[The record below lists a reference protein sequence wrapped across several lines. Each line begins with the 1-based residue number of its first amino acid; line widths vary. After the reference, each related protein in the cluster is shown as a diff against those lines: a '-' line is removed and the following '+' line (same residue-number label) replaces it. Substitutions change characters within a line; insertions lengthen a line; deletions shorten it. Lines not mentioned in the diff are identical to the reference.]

1 MVAVDKDVKTQV
13 AVTDDATRMSSKMQV
28 AITDDFEFDDYDMSD
43 SSGVVSD
50 NTFET
55 IKHLFFTKKKIGIG
69 FEELEDGSWG
79 IESVHAGTQAEGNK
93 VKVGS
98 TLVSINGKPCPAGAD
113 ALAKFFKRC
122 MRKQTMMLEFAEKS
136 SLFRRR
142 RRPSLNLYQFDVDGG
157 SECTAG
163 GSESSGTRSGGGKM
177 KAEQQQK
184 SKQKSKGRRSKK

>member
-1 MVAVDKDVKTQV
+1 
-13 AVTDDATRMSSKMQV
+13 MQV
-28 AITDDFEFDDYDMSD
+28 ADTDDFEFDDYDMSD
-43 SSGVVSD
+43 SGSSSSVVSE

-79 IESVHAGTQAEGNK
+79 IEAVHAGTQAEGNK

-136 SLFRRR
+136 LFRRR
-142 RRPSLNLYQFDVDGG
+142 HRRPSLNLYQFDVDGG

-163 GSESSGTRSGGGKM
+163 GSESSGTRSGKGKG
-177 KAEQQQK
+177 
-184 SKQKSKGRRSKK
+184 SKQ